1 MSELNAPSALRRLQ
15 GGGGRPHPLGLAQ
28 PRRQDAPSLAK
39 DVFVAAAVAFSGDG
53 QSVLASTRPLGKI
66 YAGYWEF
73 PGGKIER
80 GESPEQALNREL
92 EEELGVRARKMEPW
106 VSLRKTHEFARI
118 RIRLFR
124 IQASDLEGRLRDKE
138 GQRHAWLNASFLARE
153 NFLPTDAQLLSH
165 CAMPRRLTPL
175 SLDAASLERFGGAGG
190 ASSLKRRITALAG
203 APSARGVVL
212 RGPSGAPALRRL
224 AQLSLDVFGP
234 LGRPAPLS
242 PKSQA
247 RPFGLRPSVA
257 ACAQDL
263 RVAAKNGWA
272 PLLFQA
278 FDFVLAVASN
288 PRETSE
294 AFELAARGFLAGGSG
309 RIAIALCPGQLE
321 TAARLLAPTG
331 LTAPLPVY
339 ALLRDRRGFA
349 LPWANRHARAGARIG
364 LHGFVS

>member
-1 MSELNAPSALRRLQ
+1 MSELKASSALRRPQ
-15 GGGGRPHPLGLAQ
+15 DVGGRPLALGRAQ
-28 PRRQDAPSLAK
+28 PFRQDAPSLAK
-39 DVFVAAAVAFSGDG
+39 DVFVAAAVAFSSDG

-66 YAGYWEF
+66 YSGYWEF

-92 EEELGVRARKMEPW
+92 EEELGVWAGKMEPW
-106 VSLRKTHEFARI
+106 VSLCKTHEFARV

-124 IQASDLEGRLRDKE
+124 IQARDLVGRLRDKE
-138 GQRHAWLNASFLARE
+138 GQRHAWLNASLLARE

-165 CAMPRRLTPL
+165 CAMPRRLTTLP
-175 SLDAASLERFGGAGG
+175 LDAASLERFGGVSG

-212 RGPSGAPALRRL
+212 RGARGAPALRRL
-224 AQLSLDVFGP
+224 AQLSLDAFGP

-288 PRETSE
+288 PGETFE
-294 AFELAARGFLAGGSG
+294 AFELASRGFLAGGSG

-339 ALLRDRRGFA
+339 ALRRNRRGFA
-349 LPWANRHARAGARIG
+349 LPWTNRHASAGARIG